1 MFFISII
8 MGETAL
14 DAQGIIFDR
23 KELSTYANIVSG
35 KIINSNGIRDF
46 EF

>member
-14 DAQGIIFDR
+14 GAQGIIFDR

-35 KIINSNGIRDF
+35 KINKKAKLNFLS
-46 EF
+46 